1 MRAQHTQRVTAMTL
15 VVIEYG
21 ASWPSWLPPSSG
33 DMAIVAQHYEGAPGS
48 LFTQVASRLTRLEQG
63 GWRLR
68 RVILVSNGRT
78 DAEAL
83 GARSLLARGLLSRLT
98 VVPQAELVLTQA
110 SGVGAR
116 SLGSLM
122 ALASS
127 LEQSRAAATVQ
138 LVVRE
143 ADSQVRG
150 GRPMPQAA
158 LRAG

>member
-1 MRAQHTQRVTAMTL
+1 MRAQHTRRVTAMTL
-15 VVIEYG
+15 VIIEYG
-21 ASWPSWLPPSSG
+21 ASWPAWLPPSSG

-48 LFTQVASRLTRLEQG
+48 LLTQVASRLTRLEQG
-63 GWRLR
+63 GWRLS
-68 RVILVSNGRT
+68 RVVLVSNGRT
-78 DAEAL
+78 DSEAL
-83 GARSLLARGLLSRLT
+83 GARSLLARGLLSRLA
-98 VVPQAELVLTQA
+98 VAPHAELVLTHA
-110 SGVGAR
+110 SGQGAR

-150 GRPMPQAA
+150 AAPLEESA